1 MEAESDGIVEN
12 EMHGNKRREKVTK
25 TMMHTHMLS
34 DPWKIGQ
41 NLFAKKD
48 VLKLR
53 SEGVL
58 RRARKSRLR
67 GAILNAIR
75 EQTGEDNEVIVGIE
89 LPELSIW
96 QRFTRGVAN
105 NLSLNYST

>member
-1 MEAESDGIVEN
+1 MEAESDDIVEN
-12 EMHGNKRREKVTK
+12 EMHVNKRREKVTK
-25 TMMHTHMLS
+25 TMMYTHMLS
-34 DPWKIGQ
+34 DPWKVGKK
-41 NLFAKKD
+41 LFAKKD

-75 EQTGEDNEVIVGIE
+75 EKTREDNEVIVGIE

-96 QRFTRGVAN
+96 
-105 NLSLNYST
+105 